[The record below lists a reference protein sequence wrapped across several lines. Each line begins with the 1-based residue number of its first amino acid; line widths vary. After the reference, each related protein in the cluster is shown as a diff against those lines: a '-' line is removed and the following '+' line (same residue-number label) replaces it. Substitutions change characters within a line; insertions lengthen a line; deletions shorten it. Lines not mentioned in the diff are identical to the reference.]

1 MIDINYAAGT
11 LDKIIKS
18 GGDFEK
24 NATDFPFSALTQFHL
39 LYHYKNQNDSRTAA
53 QLKLTAIQFPNSLW
67 MRFQIEQALQQ
78 AAQERSTIVAEE
90 SDVSA
95 FIIDDPIP
103 TDESLSEE
111 KVEEKREEKIEE
123 EGEEEIDI
131 PNIEVKEQS
140 DVSALIIDNPI
151 STDENLSEEEIE
163 EKIEEK
169 PEEINIPNVDVQEQ
183 KEVEEFLEEPKMFPK
198 EEPKPETIL
207 SESPENEELTLE
219 PLSMRDYFASQG
231 ITIPTELLENDKLG
245 LQMKSFTAWLKE
257 MKRLHSNKLP
267 TQNPAIERM
276 IRSSAEKS
284 NSQQEILTETMAD
297 ILIKQGRPDKAIELY
312 EKLSLMNPSKSTYFA
327 AKIDILKNP

>member
-90 SDVSA
+90 SLSNSDVSA
-95 FIIDDPIP
+95 FIIDDSISP
-103 TDESLSEE
+103 DESLSKEE
-111 KVEEKREEKIEE
+111 V
-123 EGEEEIDI
+123 G
-131 PNIEVKEQS
+131 
-140 DVSALIIDNPI
+140 
-151 STDENLSEEEIE
+151 

-169 PEEINIPNVDVQEQ
+169 TEEKQEEIGIPNVDVQEQ

-276 IRSSAEKS
+276 IQSSAEKS

>member
-95 FIIDDPIP
+95 FIIDDSISP
-103 TDESLSEE
+103 DESLSKEE
-111 KVEEKREEKIEE
+111 VGEKIEKKQ
-123 EGEEEIDI
+123 EEIDT
-131 PNIEVKEQS
+131 PNVEVQEQS
-140 DVSALIIDNPI
+140 DVSARIIDDPI
-151 STDENLSEEEIE
+151 STDESLKEEEVE

-169 PEEINIPNVDVQEQ
+169 TEQKQEEIGIPNVDVQEQ